1 MRKIFKYELPVDGH
15 VITIK
20 EKVIKWLDVRIQN
33 GWPHVWAIVDVDI
46 IEPTEIIA
54 WGTGW
59 EVPQEIME
67 CGYLGT
73 EIDDYGYVWHYFW
86 KKVETATET
95 TKTYIDNNIE
105 GGYIDLTFMRDNS
118 NSAYTIKIP
127 NNDLQTYTT
136 TTLGSYSGL
145 EADGCND
152 YQVYSSIGIDV
163 ANKATNSTNGKVI
176 TFALEDGLTASLSG
190 TMEYNKHP

>member
-20 EKVIKWLDVRIQN
+20 EKVIKWLDVKIQN
-33 GWPHVWAIVDVDI
+33 GWPHAWAIVDVDT

-67 CGYLGT
+67 CEYLGT

-86 KKVETATET
+86 KKVEIAAIEI
-95 TKTYIDNNIE
+95 TKTCDNTINIQ
-105 GGYIDLTFMRDNS
+105 
-118 NSAYTIKIP
+118 
-127 NNDLQTYTT
+127 NNNVQTYTIA
-136 TTLGSYSGL
+136 TLGSCN
-145 EADGCND
+145 DCND
-152 YQVYSSIGIDV
+152 YQIYSSIGTDI
-163 ANKATNSTNGKVI
+163 ANKTTNSEPVTPD
-176 TFALEDGLTASLSG
+176 LEKGLTASLLG
-190 TMEYNKHP
+190 TMEHNTRL